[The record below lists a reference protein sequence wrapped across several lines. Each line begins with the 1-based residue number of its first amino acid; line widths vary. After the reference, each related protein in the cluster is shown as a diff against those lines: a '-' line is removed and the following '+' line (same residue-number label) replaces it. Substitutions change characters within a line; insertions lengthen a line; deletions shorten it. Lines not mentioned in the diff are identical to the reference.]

1 MVFNATFNNISGY
14 IVVVSFIGWG
24 NRNTQRKASICRK
37 SLSFHYEKYG
47 FNYQRKQVGLS
58 NTSFLTTERSSWQQM
73 HLGLLYIYLCNQC
86 LITTYVMCSI
96 FRGVV
101 DTSLSVTCNIIE
113 LNKGLLFIFL
123 SHYFKHIFTTK
134 FF

>member
-14 IVVVSFIGWG
+14 IVVVSFIGGG

-96 FRGVV
+96 LSRCRWYKFVCDLQHYRTKWGF
-101 DTSLSVTCNIIE
+101 TIYFSLS
-113 LNKGLLFIFL
+113 LF
-123 SHYFKHIFTTK
+123 
-134 FF
+134 